1 MKPKTLKTKIFL
13 DSGDPAET
21 KEIISLLGFLDGQT
35 TNPTLISK
43 NPFAKEQFE
52 CGEKFTTK
60 EIYDFYKQVVK
71 EISGL
76 IPQGSISIE
85 TYADH
90 STKGRE
96 MFEQG
101 KEMFSWIPNAHIK
114 YPTTKEGLQGAVQSI
129 EERMR
134 INMTLCFQQE
144 QAAAVYA
151 ATRGAQKG
159 QVFISPFVGRLD
171 DQGKN
176 GMDIIKNIIKM
187 YKDGDTHV
195 EVLAASLRNIDH
207 LLYSLKLG
215 ADIVTAPYKVLKEW
229 AQKGLT
235 IPQDNY
241 RYNQKDLEDIPYR
254 EIDLTKNWQEF
265 NMSHELTNKG
275 IERFSNDWNK
285 LINLN
290 SS

>member
-1 MKPKTLKTKIFL
+1 MQPKTLKTKIFL
-13 DSGDPAET
+13 DSGDSDET

-43 NPFAKEQFE
+43 NPYAKERFKR
-52 CGEKFTTK
+52 GEKFSTK

-90 STKGRE
+90 STKAKA

-101 KEMFSWIPNAHIK
+101 KEMCSWIPNAHIK
-114 YPTTKEGLQGAVQSI
+114 YPATKEGLQAAVQSI
-129 EERMR
+129 EEGMR

-144 QAAAVYA
+144 QAAAVYS
-151 ATRGAQKG
+151 ATKRAHKG

-215 ADIVTAPYKVLKEW
+215 ADIVTAPFKALKEW
-229 AQKGLT
+229 AQKGLP

-241 RYNQKDLEDIPYR
+241 RYNHKNLEDIPYR

-265 NMSHELTNKG
+265 NISHELTTKG

-285 LINLN
+285 LN
-290 SS
+290 SFI